1 MEFSGTT
8 PTACGANAAINTR
21 RAALRMVGLLIMRR
35 LDHLVGASSALLGE
49 RLDG

>member
-21 RAALRMVGLLIMRR
+21 RAALRMVGLIMRR